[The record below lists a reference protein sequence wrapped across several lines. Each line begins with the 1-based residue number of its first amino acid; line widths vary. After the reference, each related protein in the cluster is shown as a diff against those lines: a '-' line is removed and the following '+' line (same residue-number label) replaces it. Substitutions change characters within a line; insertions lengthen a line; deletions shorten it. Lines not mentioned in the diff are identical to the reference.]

1 MHKTIHLF
9 DRLPQVDARQ
19 AAETELVRPPMRKEP
34 LIGVIRNARSHRNN
48 KGVASSDLP
57 PGVIVATPEKRS
69 ELPAILTDFAEKHLD
84 CIAIDGGDGTVR
96 DILTCGAGI
105 FGDSWPDLIILP
117 NGKTNALGL
126 DLGLPPGWSLD
137 EAIAAVKQGKTV
149 RRRPMVIAQR
159 ENPAAQVR
167 GFIMGAGVF
176 NRAIALGQRSHDL
189 GAFNAAAVGV
199 TAAWSV
205 LQALFGRA
213 GNPWRRGT
221 YMKLRRAD
229 GTEIAHHGGLPA
241 DERFLLFASTLQNF
255 PAGLDPFRGMEAP
268 LRMAVL
274 DNPRRGL
281 LLRIGALMRG
291 NATEATMR
299 RGAHLVGDETL
310 EVDIAES
317 FILDGEAFPSGHY
330 CLSAGTPLRFVVP

>member
-9 DRLPQVDARQ
+9 DRLPQVDAREE
-19 AAETELVRPPMRKEP
+19 AETEFVRPSMRKEP

-48 KGVASSDLP
+48 NGNASGDLP
-57 PGVIVATPEKRS
+57 AGVLVATPEKRG
-69 ELPAILTDFAEKHLD
+69 ELPTILADFAAKQVD

-96 DILTCGAGI
+96 DILTCGAGV

-126 DLGLPPGWSLD
+126 DLGLPPGWSLA
-137 EAIAAVKQGKTV
+137 EAIAAVKRGNTV

-205 LQALFGRA
+205 LQALLGRA

-221 YMKLRRAD
+221 YMKLRTSD
-229 GTEIAHHGGLPA
+229 GAEIPHAGGLPA
-241 DERFLLFASTLQNF
+241 DERFLVLASTLANF
-255 PAGLDPFRGMEAP
+255 PAGLDPFRGMEEP

-281 LLRIGALMRG
+281 LLRIGSLMRG
-291 NATEATMR
+291 NASDATLR

-310 EVDIAES
+310 EVDIADS

-330 CLSAGTPLRFVVP
+330 ILSAGTPLRFVVP